1 MARRGWARG
10 GWEPASPQKDLGA
23 KPLNS
28 LNLNCIFMLWHVV
41 VTNQLFSHVIV
52 AYCFLLRI
60 VFCFVVFFLMCV
72 CWCRL
77 VCVRVSPL
85 FLLIVDI
92 FGDFADFAPPLT
104 SEWGTLLWHI
114 TLFSVHYYCA
124 SRKYYYESDKTV
136 QPKTNVWLFW
146 REGETN
152 EKSPKFF
159 SITFFDQDINGIW
172 MFSFMQLLLQ

>member
-1 MARRGWARG
+1 MGKGRMG
-10 GWEPASPQKDLGA
+10 ASPPQKGFGSKTTEFPQPQLYFYVV
-23 KPLNS
+23 N
-28 LNLNCIFMLWHVV
+28 VV

-52 AYCFLLRI
+52 AYCFLLRV
-60 VFCFVVFFLMCV
+60 VFCFVVFFLTCV

-85 FLLIVDI
+85 FLLIVDN

-114 TLFSVHYYCA
+114 TLFSVNYYCA

-136 QPKTNVWLFW
+136 QPKTNV
-146 REGETN
+146 
-152 EKSPKFF
+152 
-159 SITFFDQDINGIW
+159 
-172 MFSFMQLLLQ
+172 